1 MNYGFIANMIG
12 LELRKTQIKAE
23 KKFEQK
29 FGRELLPGHYTV
41 LILIKNNPGATQS
54 AIAASA
60 GLDRSSLVPLL
71 KQYEKRGLIIR
82 KRAINDG
89 RSKVTQITKQGE
101 EFIEKHRL
109 NIEFL
114 EKQVMDELGQ
124 DAYLKMIEDL
134 KKLQTIL

>member
-1 MNYGFIANMIG
+1 M
-12 LELRKTQIKAE
+12 
-23 KKFEQK
+23 
-29 FGRELLPGHYTV
+29 PGHYTV

>member
-101 EFIEKHRL
+101 EFIEKHRP

>member
-1 MNYGFIANMIG
+1 MNYGFIANMIR

-101 EFIEKHRL
+101 EFIEKHRP

-114 EKQVMDELGQ
+114 EKHVMDELGQ